1 MAKVNTS
8 PTGGIGW
15 RNLRT
20 GLLFIAGLTLAGI
33 LGLIIGKNTNLL
45 TRHDTAYLFISS
57 IKGLSE
63 GNMVAISGKKIG
75 VVKSM
80 NFTRRNDTTGVLVTL
95 DITADFFPL
104 ITEDSKATI
113 KALGVLGDKFI
124 DITLGTSTKPLVSGG
139 YLDVVAEPGLE
150 ELTASAIE
158 TMNTIQEISQKIN
171 KGEGSI
177 GRLITS
183 NELSE
188 RLMKTLANVEAMTTK
203 ASSGHG
209 LVATLLNDEV
219 TGRRL
224 ASLVANLAE
233 LSTSLKEGKGSMG
246 KLFVDESFYYTLSS
260 MTRRTD
266 SLLAKLND
274 SSGTVSK
281 FATDPAVYNNLNS
294 SLKSL
299 DSLLIDLRQN
309 PGRYV
314 TVKVF

>member
-20 GLLFIAGLTLAGI
+20 GLLFMAGLILAGI

-45 TRHDTAYLFISS
+45 TRHETAYLFISS

-63 GNMVAISGKKIG
+63 GNMVTISGKKIG
-75 VVKSM
+75 VVQSM
-80 NFTRRNDTTGVLVTL
+80 DFTRRNDTTGVLVTL
-95 DITADFFPL
+95 DITADYFHL

-124 DITLGTSTKPLVSGG
+124 DITLGSSGKSLKSGG

-150 ELTASAIE
+150 ELTASAIQ
-158 TMNTIQEISQKIN
+158 TMNTIQDISQKIN
-171 KGEGSI
+171 KGDGTI
-177 GRLITS
+177 GKLIASSELNDRLV
-183 NELSE
+183 
-188 RLMKTLANVEAMTTK
+188 KTLANVEAMTAK
-203 ASSGHG
+203 ASSGQG
-209 LVATLLNDEV
+209 LIATMLNDEQ
-219 TGRRL
+219 TGRRM
-224 ASLVANLAE
+224 ASLVSNLADV
-233 LSTSLKEGKGSMG
+233 STSLKEGKGSMG
-246 KLFVDESFYYTLSS
+246 KLLVDESFYNNLAS

-274 SSGTVSK
+274 SSGTLGK
-281 FATDPAVYNNLNS
+281 FANDPAVYDNLNS
-294 SLKSL
+294 SIKSL
-299 DSLLIDLRQN
+299 DSLLLDLRKN
-309 PGRYV
+309 PGKYV

>member
-20 GLLFIAGLTLAGI
+20 GLLFVAGLVLAGI
-33 LGLIIGKNTNLL
+33 LGLIIGKNTSLL
-45 TRHDTAYLFISS
+45 TRHETAYLFISS

-80 NFTRRNDTTGVLVTL
+80 DFTRRNDTTGVLVTL

-124 DITLGTSTKPLVSGG
+124 DITLGSSDKSLNSGG

-171 KGEGSI
+171 TGDGTI
-177 GRLITS
+177 GKLIAS
-183 NELSE
+183 SELND
-188 RLMKTLANVEAMTTK
+188 RLMKTLANVEAMTSK
-203 ASSGHG
+203 ASSGQG
-209 LVATLLNDEV
+209 LIATMLNDEM
-219 TGRRL
+219 TGRRM
-224 ASLVANLAE
+224 ASLVANLADV
-233 LSTSLKEGKGSMG
+233 SSSLKEGKGSMG
-246 KLFVDESFYYTLSS
+246 KLLVDESFYNNLAS

-274 SSGTVSK
+274 TSGTFGK
-281 FATDPAVYNNLNS
+281 FASDPAVYDNLNS
-294 SLKSL
+294 SIKSL
-299 DSLLIDLRQN
+299 DSLLIDLRKN
-309 PGRYV
+309 PGKYV